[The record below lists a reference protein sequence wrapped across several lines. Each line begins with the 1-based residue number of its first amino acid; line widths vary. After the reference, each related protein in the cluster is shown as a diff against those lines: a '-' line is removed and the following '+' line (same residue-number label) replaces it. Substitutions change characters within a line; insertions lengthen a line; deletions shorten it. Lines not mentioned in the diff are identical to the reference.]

1 MKVVL
6 TLDASPQLLAHL
18 VHAKILLEI
27 HLVHFLI
34 LEQAPQL
41 LASVIEDLAH
51 LGANTAGAVSAH
63 LAEALR
69 ASMKIELIPDRL
81 PSTPLFD
88 SPSASPGPVPQKAKK
103 IRRGR
108 SAGASSDT

>member
-51 LGANTAGAVSAH
+51 LGGVGAEDCGF
-63 LAEALR
+63 L
-69 ASMKIELIPDRL
+69 KIAKG
-81 PSTPLFD
+81 TP
-88 SPSASPGPVPQKAKK
+88 P
-103 IRRGR
+103 
-108 SAGASSDT
+108 